1 MIGYVDNIENKTLQN
16 NFFREVL
23 FTGKHTQLVVM
34 SLNPKEEIGME
45 VHNAVDQFLRVENGV
60 GKVILN
66 GEEHQISDG
75 VAIIV
80 PAGTEH
86 NVINTSESQKLKLY
100 TLYSP
105 PNHKDGTIHKTRGEA
120 MLDEEDHV

>member
-1 MIGYVDNIENKTLQN
+1 MVGYVDNIENKTLQN

-45 VHNAVDQFLRVENGV
+45 VHNTVDQFLRVENGV

-105 PNHKDGTIHKTRGEA
+105 PNHKDGTIHKTRKEA